1 MLTSRVPCAESGELS
16 SIELDNRL
24 ESLYREN
31 LKLSEAVDQVIQGE
45 SPDMNIIDSI
55 NILAALREVSEE
67 ASRNAM
73 SLNKS
78 RSTTLKRKAGAGEDG
93 EESSIAP
100 SPRPGP
106 GSRDRLGVEKSQK
119 RGTSVPSTREVSVKI
134 EDGAESV
141 TSSVDGSKREFFKL
155 SFIFALWS
163 RFFFSFQ
170 SHDVVVPFLT
180 TIPPATTPR
189 FGPRFCSSFLGQ
201 STHAQRYPCLKLPM
215 CLLPCFQPFFLITIT
230 CNKGAFYRYKN
241 AVTSLIPGPP
251 RRPRSHQ
258 IPPQAYPAYLIVLSR
273 LSDLS

>member
-1 MLTSRVPCAESGELS
+1 MLTSHVPYAESGELS

-45 SPDMNIIDSI
+45 SPDMNILESI

-67 ASRNAM
+67 ASRNAI

-155 SFIFALWS
+155 SFIFA
-163 RFFFSFQ
+163 F
-170 SHDVVVPFLT
+170 HDVVP
-180 TIPPATTPR
+180 TTPR
-189 FGPRFCSSFLGQ
+189 FGPQILLVPSWTSIARATVSLFRATDVIVSLFLN
-201 STHAQRYPCLKLPM
+201 L
-215 CLLPCFQPFFLITIT
+215 LITVT
-230 CNKGAFYRYKN
+230 CTPA
-241 AVTSLIPGPP
+241 TSLSI
-251 RRPRSHQ
+251 
-258 IPPQAYPAYLIVLSR
+258 
-273 LSDLS
+273 

>member
-1 MLTSRVPCAESGELS
+1 MLTSHVPCAESGELS

-45 SPDMNIIDSI
+45 YPDMNILDSI

-67 ASRNAM
+67 ASRNAI

-155 SFIFALWS
+155 SFIFALWP
-163 RFFFSFQ
+163 RPFHTCHFY
-170 SHDVVVPFLT
+170 DVVL
-180 TIPPATTPR
+180 TTPR
-189 FGPRFCSSFLGQ
+189 FGPQILFVLSRQSSHG
-201 STHAQRYPCLKLPM
+201 QRYPCFELPI
-215 CLLPCFQPFFLITIT
+215 CLIPCFSTFSSPSRAHMQHL
-230 CNKGAFYRYKN
+230 CQYGNV
-241 AVTSLIPGPP
+241 VTSLVPGAP
-251 RRPRSHQ
+251 RRPCPHQ
-258 IPPQAYPAYLIVLSR
+258 IPP
-273 LSDLS
+273 